1 MRSSY
6 KIKKRT
12 EFCTLLYA
20 NGTLFLTWAPPQTPP
35 SPSTPKGEREGRG
48 NGARVISFVAA
59 AFGHLSINRGERVTV
74 AIKRAEA
81 EPHSLEGML
90 L

>member
-48 NGARVISFVAA
+48 NGAKGDFIRNPPLLDISQLIAE
-59 AFGHLSINRGERVTV
+59 GE
-74 AIKRAEA
+74 
-81 EPHSLEGML
+81 
-90 L
+90 